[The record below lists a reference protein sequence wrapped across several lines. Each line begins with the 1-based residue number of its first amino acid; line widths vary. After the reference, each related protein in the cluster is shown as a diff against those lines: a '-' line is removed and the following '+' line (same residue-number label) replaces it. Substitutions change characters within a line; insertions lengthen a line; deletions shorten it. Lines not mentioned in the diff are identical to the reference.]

1 MLTCTADVEAVE
13 EEDGG
18 SGGSGGRSELVDGV
32 GGEREEND
40 IRSRLQLDAA
50 NFTPKNSVE
59 DLLVI
64 AKLLKVPLKKVAC
77 PSELQPGST
86 NKRVGP
92 ISRGFSFG
100 GCHFIGHAKDN
111 NSAEQAASLSIL
123 VALRSAILETNAA
136 DFDPNG
142 LSDGPLPIDSFVW
155 RLHLLCR
162 LHGATPKFTVEEEKK
177 DGEGN
182 VRYVCMCSLHPL
194 DATKAHARTLVSAKE
209 IVARLMFDRLKA
221 LPSRLSEVV
230 NSPLPYQSP
239 AKASSPAKSKAD
251 TMEDLGRPGNRFVL
265 TRISANYG
273 GSLHPVSRLE
283 MIQAS
288 EKKSPP
294 SYHLC
299 PVDEQLTPAET
310 THKKP
315 ALTNKTKLLRCSCT
329 VNDITVFGAVSRS
342 AKFAKLSAAEA
353 ALHHLGFLVH
363 PLPKLMPLSI
373 LKSAV
378 VDSEKGE

>member
-1 MLTCTADVEAVE
+1 MSALSSHLIT
-13 EEDGG
+13 
-18 SGGSGGRSELVDGV
+18 SRMKELQEKSQARLSVH
-32 GGEREEND
+32 END

-50 NFTPKNSVE
+50 NFTPKDPVE

-86 NKRVGP
+86 NKCVGP
-92 ISRGFSFG
+92 ISRGFAFG
-100 GCHFIGHAKDN
+100 GCHFIGHAKDY

-123 VALRSAILETNAA
+123 TALRSAILEKNAA
-136 DFDPNG
+136 DFDLKGLPDCSFNG
-142 LSDGPLPIDSFVW
+142 GPLPIDSFVW
-155 RLHLLCR
+155 RLQLLCR
-162 LHGATPKFTVEEEKK
+162 LHGATPKFTVEEKK
-177 DGEGN
+177 DGEGS
-182 VRYVCMCSLHPL
+182 VRYVCMCFLHPL
-194 DATKAHARTLVSAKE
+194 DSTKAHARTLVSAKE

-221 LPSRLSEVV
+221 LPSRLSEVA

-239 AKASSPAKSKAD
+239 AKASNPIKSKAD
-251 TMEDLGRPGNRFVL
+251 TMEDLSRPGNQFVL
-265 TRISANYG
+265 TRISASYG

-294 SYHLC
+294 SYHLW
-299 PVDEQLTPAET
+299 PVDEQLTPAEN

-315 ALTNKTKLLRCSCT
+315 ALTNKAKLLRCSCT

-353 ALHHLGFLVH
+353 ALHHLGFFVH
-363 PLPKLMPLSI
+363 PLPKLMPMSI

-378 VDSEKGE
+378 ADSEKGE